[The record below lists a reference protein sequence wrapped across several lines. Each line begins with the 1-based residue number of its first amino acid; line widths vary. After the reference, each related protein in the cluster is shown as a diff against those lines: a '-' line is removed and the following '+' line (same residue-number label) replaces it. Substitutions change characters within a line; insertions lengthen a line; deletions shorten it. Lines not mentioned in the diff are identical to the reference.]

1 MKGGRRAMRRSVK
14 LLVTAAVLLIFSEVI
29 VIASMALLPQISALA
44 RAGLLAVCW
53 LVIGALLW
61 RVLPDAA
68 G

>member
-1 MKGGRRAMRRSVK
+1 MRRSVK

>member
-53 LVIGALLW
+53 LVIGAFLW

>member
-1 MKGGRRAMRRSVK
+1 MRRSVK

-29 VIASMALLPQISALA
+29 VIASLALLPQISALA

-53 LVIGALLW
+53 LVIGAFLW

>member
-1 MKGGRRAMRRSVK
+1 MRRSVK

-29 VIASMALLPQISALA
+29 VIASMALWPQISALA

-53 LVIGALLW
+53 LILGALLW

>member
-1 MKGGRRAMRRSVK
+1 MRKSVK

-29 VIASMALLPQISALA
+29 VIASMALLPHISALA

-53 LVIGALLW
+53 LIFGALLW
-61 RVLPDAA
+61 RALPDAA

>member
-1 MKGGRRAMRRSVK
+1 MRRSVK

-53 LVIGALLW
+53 LVIGAFLW